1 MFWPGPFFP
10 IFRIWIP
17 KPVQRS
23 ASCRSRRELS
33 NAYFVAKFGFD
44 TAVHEPFQVCPLSA
58 YGSSLLYRSLRC
70 GRSGGLAGDH
80 LIFNLTGL
88 HVGGLEAQ
96 EFLSPSLAP
105 AAGRGQSG
113 RDRFGAS
120 DLVGLL
126 QDLCTRGKFIH
137 SRGRPGIRGLK
148 RRIRTRPDAF
158 GRQRQARPDDNP
170 GL

>member
-1 MFWPGPFFP
+1 MDAW
-10 IFRIWIP
+10 R
-17 KPVQRS
+17 RR
-23 ASCRSRRELS
+23 AHSRHRL
-33 NAYFVAKFGFD
+33 
-44 TAVHEPFQVCPLSA
+44 QPLSA
-58 YGSSLLYRSLRC
+58 GEA
-70 GRSGGLAGDH
+70 GLAGDH

-88 HVGGLEAQ
+88 HVGGLEGQ

-137 SRGRPGIRGLK
+137 SHGRTGIRGLK
-148 RRIRTRPDAF
+148 RRIRTRPDAS
-158 GRQRQARPDDNP
+158 GRVRLGASDLVVLAHELCTRGKFSRNRARFFQKHVSLSVNP
-170 GL
+170 SVENPKNTPTFRA